1 MHKLIT
7 MAPLHLAGMNFYG
20 DPFSQK
26 GGWSTDNEIGRTWER
41 FMAYGESAP
50 LRLSCNEPGVLYEVH
65 LHTEETPKTGVF
77 EVFVGESSLW
87 EPVSFKLVT
96 KDLPGGE
103 YLVLTLTGD
112 QITGDWEPVALE
124 AARQVGKT
132 LDPRYVILRYD
143 HRFKGMDKLAESEL
157 DVLIPVV

>member
-7 MAPLHLAGMNFYG
+7 MDPLHLMGMNYYG

-41 FMAYGESAP
+41 FMTYVQATPSRPSG
-50 LRLSCNEPGVLYEVH
+50 NEPGVLYEVH
-65 LHTEETPKTGVF
+65 LYTEETPKTGAF

-87 EPVSFKLVT
+87 ESVPLNLVT
-96 KDLPGGE
+96 KDLPGGQ

-112 QITGDWEPVALE
+112 QITGDCEQAAME
-124 AARQVGKT
+124 AAKQVGKT
-132 LDPRYVILRYD
+132 PDPRYVILRYD
-143 HRFKGMDKLAESEL
+143 HRFKGMDRLAESEL